1 MSAEIWMG
9 IAAGLTLP
17 WVVLLI
23 PNLKRKGVAAF
34 HDKANALLKERNL
47 IGIEQTETLISIAK
61 ILEERV
67 DESVAELRD
76 EFAKSAL
83 EGYLTGWENPERV
96 FNDGHQHHTNVA
108 KACYRYADAMMAE
121 RGKGGDQ

>member
-1 MSAEIWMG
+1 MSAEIWIG
-9 IAAGLTLP
+9 VAAGLIIP
-17 WVVLLI
+17 WIVLLI
-23 PNLKRKGVAAF
+23 PNLKRKEVAAF

-47 IGIEQTETLISIAK
+47 IGMEQTETLITIAK
-61 ILEERV
+61 CLDQKAGV
-67 DESVAELRD
+67 SLRD

-121 RGKGGDQ
+121 RGKDGDQ